1 MPPVRIGYKNS
12 SPTPEKRDFSEVMR
26 YPGNAGHIVTVAPT
40 GSGKGRD
47 VLIPALLDDSMKD
60 QSCLVVDPKGQLA
73 SVTGPHAARM
83 GKRVI
88 MLNPFSIWPECIGRG
103 AERFK
108 GLEKLCDFAGS
119 YNPLATLD
127 PASDAFVP
135 DAEALAQAIVY
146 AEHEGDHWADSARD
160 LVTGLILYAAVHG
173 AKMDRNLAWVRST
186 ICNRTKL
193 FEIAARFHGD
203 DEFLND
209 DDANEFIAQ
218 KLGRFGEPDAK
229 DNKEIGSII
238 STAVTQTS
246 FIGNRAISRNLAA
259 GSFLF
264 RELRE
269 HPTVLYLILPGR
281 RLKTCS
287 RWFRLIVGAALN
299 ELMDEQKTRGLACL
313 LLLDEF
319 AQLGPMKAI
328 EDAFGIARD
337 YALTLWPVLQDLNQ
351 LKRDYKDSWE
361 TMLANAGAVQ
371 FFRPQDNTTAEYVS
385 KRTVDIVVGRPKK
398 TTSEDLETGRLS
410 MSYGVDWKDK
420 KHLEPWEVR
429 AIGIDEFLLFAAG
442 VNGVHRGARR
452 AYWDA
457 PEFKGPPPK
466 YSPDPYHG

>member
-1 MPPVRIGYKNS
+1 MPPVRIGYKKN
-12 SPTPEKRDFSEVMR
+12 DLAEVMR

-47 VLIPALLDDSMKD
+47 VLIPALLDESMKE

-73 SVTGPHAARM
+73 AVTGPHAARS

-88 MLNPFSIWPECIGRG
+88 LMNPFSIWPDCIGPG

-108 GLEKLCDFAGS
+108 GIENVETLCDFNGS

-135 DAEALAQAIVY
+135 DAEAFGQAIVY
-146 AEHEGDHWADSARD
+146 QELKTDHWIESARD

-173 AKMDRNLAWVRST
+173 EKMDKNLSWVRST
-186 ICNRTKL
+186 ICNRPKL
-193 FEIAARFHGD
+193 FEIAQLFFGD
-203 DEFLND
+203 NPALPDN
-209 DDANEFIAQ
+209 DANEFIGQ
-218 KLGRFGEPDAK
+218 KLGRFGEPEAK

-264 RELRE
+264 HQLRE
-269 HPTVLYLILPGR
+269 RPTILYLILPGR

-299 ELMDEQKTRGLACL
+299 ELMDEQKTRGLSCL

-351 LKRDYKDSWE
+351 LQRDYEKSWE

-371 FFRPQDNTTAEYVS
+371 FFRPQDNTTAEYIS
-385 KRTVDIVVGRPKK
+385 KRTADIIVGRPKK
-398 TTSEDLETGRLS
+398 SLNEDDMGRLS
-410 MSYGVDWKDK
+410 TSYSVDWKDK
-420 KHLEPWEVR
+420 KYLEPWEVR
-429 AIGIDEFLLFAAG
+429 EIGTNEFLLFAAG

-452 AYWDA
+452 AYWET
-457 PEFKGPPPK
+457 PEFEGKF
-466 YSPDPYHG
+466 SPDPYH

>member
-1 MPPVRIGYKNS
+1 MPPVRIGYKNRN
-12 SPTPEKRDFSEVMR
+12 PTREKPDFSEVMR
-26 YPGNAGHIVTVAPT
+26 YPGDAGHIVSVAPT

-73 SVTGPHAARM
+73 AVTGPHAARM

-88 MLNPFSIWPECIGRG
+88 MLNPFSIWPECIGPG

-108 GLEKLCDFAGS
+108 GLEKLCDFSGA

-146 AEHEGDHWADSARD
+146 QEHEGDHWADSARE
-160 LVTGLILYAAVHG
+160 LVTGLILYAVVHG
-173 AKMDRNLAWVRST
+173 EEKNLAWVRST
-186 ICNRTKL
+186 ICNRTRL
-193 FEIAARFHGD
+193 FAVAANFHG
-203 DEFLND
+203 ND
-209 DDANEFIAQ
+209 DFINDNEANEFIAQ

-264 RELRE
+264 RQLRE
-269 HPTVLYLILPGR
+269 RPTVLYLILPGR

-351 LKRDYKDSWE
+351 LKRDYEKSWE

-385 KRTVDIVVGRPKK
+385 KLTADIVEARPKK
-398 TTSEDLETGRLS
+398 TLTEDLETGRLGA
-410 MSYGVDWKDK
+410 SYGVDWKDK
-420 KHLEPWEVR
+420 KYLEPWEVR
-429 AIGIDEFLLFAAG
+429 KIGTNEFLLFAAG

-452 AYWDA
+452 AYWET
-457 PEFKGPPPK
+457 PEFKGK
-466 YSPDPYHG
+466 FSPDPYH